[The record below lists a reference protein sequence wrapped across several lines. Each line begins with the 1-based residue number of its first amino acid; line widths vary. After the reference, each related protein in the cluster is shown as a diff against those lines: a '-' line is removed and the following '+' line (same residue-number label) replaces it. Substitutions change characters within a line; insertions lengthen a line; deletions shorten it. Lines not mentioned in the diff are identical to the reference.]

1 MQSNNTNNAM
11 FENHDDGTYVVKKTK
26 KTSIFAFI
34 ICVLVAFVIWA
45 YVEAT
50 EAKVK
55 EKNLPDDTSVACA
68 ELDAESMLI

>member
-1 MQSNNTNNAM
+1 MQNNSTNNAV
-11 FENHDDGTYVVKKTK
+11 FDNHDDGTYVVKKTK
-26 KTSIFAFI
+26 KSSILAFI

-50 EAKVK
+50 ESKVK
-55 EKNLPDDTSVACA
+55 ENNLTDDTLVACA